1 MSTDQEFLETVAT
14 VIATIKEMAREIG
27 VEDRLVLSCFIGLI
41 DEEPETNKLNAVFD
55 FVMDNE
61 DEFEEITDFMI
72 SAWEEHNE
80 EPPEGTIDWW
90 LDRLN

>member
-14 VIATIKEMAREIG
+14 VIATIKEMAEEIG
-27 VEDRLVLSCFIGLI
+27 VSDRLVLSCFIGLI

-55 FVMDNE
+55 FVMDND

-72 SAWEEHNE
+72 AAWEEQKE

-90 LDRLN
+90 MDRLN